1 MNNALIERA
10 GALLSSARHAVALTG
25 AGISTPSGIP
35 DFRSAASGLWRQ
47 ADPMVVA
54 SLAGFRRSPAAFYD
68 WLRPLAGQVAR
79 AEPNPAHRALAA
91 LERAGRLQA
100 VITQN
105 IDGLQQ
111 RAGSRRVLELH
122 GHLRTATC
130 LQCRRQ
136 TATEGLLDAF
146 LASGE
151 VPHCVHCGGVLK
163 PDVVLFGEFL
173 PLDVLQAAEAEAAAC
188 DLVLVVGSSLTVA
201 PASLLPEVAVE
212 RGARLVIV
220 NRERTDLDGRADVVL
235 HEDVAEAL
243 PALAAACG
251 VQA

>member
-1 MNNALIERA
+1 
-10 GALLSSARHAVALTG
+10 
-25 AGISTPSGIP
+25 
-35 DFRSAASGLWRQ
+35 
-47 ADPMVVA
+47 
-54 SLAGFRRSPAAFYD
+54 
-68 WLRPLAGQVAR
+68 
-79 AEPNPAHRALAA
+79 
-91 LERAGRLQA
+91 
-100 VITQN
+100 
-105 IDGLQQ
+105 
-111 RAGSRRVLELH
+111 
-122 GHLRTATC
+122 
-130 LQCRRQ
+130 
-136 TATEGLLDAF
+136 
-146 LASGE
+146 

-243 PALAAACG
+243 PALAVACG